1 MSQQSWIGYEIGGR
15 YVIEEQLGAGGMS
28 TVFRAT
34 DPNLRR
40 PVAIKLI
47 HTHLSSNEEFVR
59 RFEEEAAAVAQLNH
73 PNIIKVFDFNNDND
87 LYYMVLEYV
96 PGETLKDR
104 LKRLNKSN
112 RRMGL
117 EEVVDIAASICDA
130 VDYAHKRSMIHRD
143 IKPANVMLS
152 TQGRAV
158 LMDFGVAKIL
168 GGQQHTATGAVI
180 GTAAYMSPEQARGER
195 PDERSDIYSL
205 GVMLFEML
213 SGRPPF
219 EADSAMTTMMM
230 HVSDPVPD
238 LDEIAPGTPVA
249 LKRICEK
256 ALEKNR
262 ENRYQTAAQMAA
274 ALRNA
279 LTQQEEA
286 APAMTFIEAEPA
298 APDSTFIEE
307 PMQPE
312 STYVEQAPAPAPPP
326 PTPPVAGS
334 TATATRKAAETRE
347 RAAATPAQPSAPA
360 KSSGGGFP
368 IAIVGIGGVA
378 VLGFLVVAIL
388 LGARLLSGGG
398 NNGSNDNGG
407 EEPVAE
413 VNATQEPGEDVPV
426 VAVGEPTATPAPSN
440 TPEPIYSPTPTNTP
454 EPVYTPT
461 PTEPADLYVRI
472 NGITLDGDTYVV
484 DYETF
489 NFTEQ
494 LPGTHVHF
502 YFDTVPVE
510 QAGVPGSGP
519 WVLYGG
525 PRPFRGL
532 TTAAKPA
539 DATQI
544 CARVANPDHSLYSY
558 DSGNCWY
565 LPEYQ

>member
-73 PNIIKVFDFNNDND
+73 PNIIKVYDFNNDND

-112 RRMGL
+112 RRMGV
-117 EEVVDIAASICDA
+117 EEVVDVAASICDA
-130 VDYAHKRSMIHRD
+130 VDYAHKRGMIHRD

-205 GVMLFEML
+205 GVMLFEMV

-262 ENRYQTAAQMAA
+262 ENRFQTAAQMAA

-286 APAMTFIEAEPA
+286 APEMTFIEAEPA
-298 APDSTFIEE
+298 PDSTFIEE
-307 PMQPE
+307 AMAPE
-312 STYVEQAPAPAPPP
+312 STYVEQAAAPPP
-326 PTPPVAGS
+326 PTPPPSSGV
-334 TATATRKAAETRE
+334 ATATRPAAKTGQRT
-347 RAAATPAQPSAPA
+347 AAAQASSAPAA
-360 KSSGGGFP
+360 KSSGGFP
-368 IAIVGIGGVA
+368 IALVGIGGLAALGIVVIA
-378 VLGFLVVAIL
+378 VILGSSL
-388 LGARLLSGGG
+388 LRGAGGG
-398 NNGSNDNGG
+398 NADNNNGG
-407 EEPVAE
+407 EQPVAE
-413 VNATQEPGEDVPV
+413 VDATQKPAAEVPV
-426 VAVGEPTATPAPSN
+426 AALEGPTATEAPPSATPAPTN
-440 TPEPIYSPTPTNTP
+440 TPEPIYSPTPT
-454 EPVYTPT
+454 EPTDY
-461 PTEPADLYVRI
+461 YVRI
-472 NGITLDGDTYVV
+472 NGITLDGNTYVV

-494 LPGTHVHF
+494 LPGMHVHF

-532 TTAAKPA
+532 TTANRPA
-539 DATQI
+539 DATQM

-565 LPEYQ
+565 LPDVPQ